1 MKHRLVSQCVAVMA
15 AALTVAGC
23 TMKEQEPP
31 ALNGPS
37 EFGQS
42 ITISI
47 SPDVIQQ
54 DGASQSV
61 VTVTARGPN
70 GAPLANVPL
79 RADIRVGG
87 VPTDFGTI
95 SARNLVTN
103 AEGRATL
110 VYTAPPAVGGVAVDE
125 FTVVDIGIT
134 PIGNDFGNS
143 QTRLASLRL
152 VPTGTVAPPD
162 GLRPAFTFTPL
173 QPLDN
178 EPVLFDASTSSAPA
192 NNPIAQYR
200 WDFGDGSTGT
210 GLTVSHPFRTA
221 GTFTVT
227 LTVVD
232 GVGRSRSASQT
243 VVVGPGTN
251 PTPRITV
258 SPTAPVVNQSVNFNA
273 ATSTPAPGRRIVS
286 YVWDFGDGTPQAT
299 GPQVSH
305 AFGRVGT
312 YVVTLTVTDDVGRTA
327 AVTTQVA
334 VSP

>member
-1 MKHRLVSQCVAVMA
+1 MKNRILTQCAALAA
-15 AALTVAGC
+15 AALTAAAC

-31 ALNGPS
+31 ALSGPS
-37 EFGQS
+37 EFAQS
-42 ITISI
+42 ITITLT
-47 SPDVIQQ
+47 PDVIQQ

-70 GAPLANVPL
+70 GAPLANLPL
-79 RADIRVGG
+79 RADIRVDG

-110 VYTAPPAVGGVAVDE
+110 VYTAPPALPGIAVDQ
-125 FTVVDIGIT
+125 FTIVNIGIT
-134 PIGNDFGNS
+134 PLGSDFGNS
-143 QTRLASLRL
+143 QTRLATLRL

-162 GLRPAFTFTPL
+162 GLRPAFTFTPA

-178 EPVLFDASTSSAPA
+178 EPVLFDASTSQAPA

-210 GLTVSHPFRTA
+210 GQTVSHPFRTA
-221 GTFTVT
+221 GTYTVT

-232 GVGRSRSASQT
+232 GLGRSRSASQT
-243 VVVGPGTN
+243 VAVGAGTN
-251 PTPRITV
+251 PTARFTS
-258 SPTAPVVNQSVNFNA
+258 SPTAPVVNQSVNFNG

-286 YVWDFGDGTPQAT
+286 YVWDFGDGTPQVS

-312 YVVTLTVTDDVGRTA
+312 YIVTLTVTDDVGRTST
-327 AVTTQVA
+327 VTGQVS
-334 VSP
+334 VGP